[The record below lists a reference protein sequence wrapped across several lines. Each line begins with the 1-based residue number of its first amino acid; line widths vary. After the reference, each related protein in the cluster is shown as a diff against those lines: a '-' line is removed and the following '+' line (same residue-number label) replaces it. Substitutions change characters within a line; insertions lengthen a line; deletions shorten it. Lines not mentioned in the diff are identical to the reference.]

1 MLFLK
6 NSNFLRSS
14 VFCFLFIIPLLI
26 NAQKIGVVLSG
37 GGAGGLAHI
46 GVLKALEENNISIDY
61 ITGTS
66 VGSLVGGLYASG
78 YSLEEIKKL
87 VTSEKFQRY
96 TKGELE
102 EKHKFHYKKN
112 AVNASWFTYNFEFDS
127 LLSTNIPTNIINSI
141 PIDFFM
147 MELFSPA
154 SIAAKNN
161 FDNLLIPFRCVAS
174 DIENKKSIVFN
185 SGNLH
190 TAIRASMTY
199 PFYLKPISINGKL
212 LFDGGL
218 YNNFPVDIMINDFKP
233 DIIIGSVVTGNNP
246 IPNDENLYIQ
256 LRNMLMTKTDFGNGI
271 ENGII
276 IKPWS
281 DVGIFSFSDAERL
294 IDSGYVS
301 AKREISNLKLNKY
314 DSINNVFLKR
324 EKFKNSLKPIIFD
337 SIDIAGV
344 SEKQKLYLKKS
355 IFSKYSSLTLDKLR
369 KRYLLLAEDDKIRSL
384 FPIAGLNSNT
394 GKQTLNLI
402 AKKEKSFKL
411 ELGGNFSNR
420 PISSAYI
427 GLQYNLLGKKAI
439 TFYSNAYI
447 GKLNTSV
454 LGKIKIDF
462 PGKTPFYIEA
472 LGLYSKWD
480 YYRSSTLFYNI
491 LKPAFLIQEDAFTEI
506 SSGIPFGNRAKIS
519 LGGGVANMGNIYY
532 QNYNFNEKDTA
543 DRSDFTFNYARAE
556 YELNTLNRKQY
567 ASEGLYVNARAKYFN
582 GFEYYRPGTTSFDS
596 VKSVIFHD
604 WIQFNFKIDYYL
616 KTSNFFKIG
625 VLGEATY
632 TDQDFF
638 NNYTSTILSSPAFM
652 PTPESKT
659 LFLEKF
665 RAHKFIAG
673 GAKLIFNPLNKF
685 DVRIEGY
692 VFQPFQSIVKNNS
705 NRAEYSINFL
715 YRYVTGMAALVY
727 HTPIGPVSTSINYY
741 LGEKNPFSFLFHF
754 GYTIF
759 NKKAID

>member
-1 MLFLK
+1 MFLGYNSIFSYRAVFLFLFAIHF
-6 NSNFLRSS
+6 SL
-14 VFCFLFIIPLLI
+14 

-46 GVLKALEENNISIDY
+46 GVLKALEDNNISIDY

-66 VGSLVGGLYASG
+66 VGALVGGLYSAG
-78 YSLEEIKKL
+78 YSPDEIKKL

-102 EKHKFHYKKN
+102 EKHKYHFKKN
-112 AVNASWFTYNFEFDS
+112 SETASWFTYNFGFDS
-127 LLSTNIPTNIINSI
+127 VLIANIPTNIINSI
-141 PIDFFM
+141 PIDFYM

-154 SIAAKNN
+154 SLVAKNN
-161 FDNLLIPFRCVAS
+161 FDSLFIPFRCVAS
-174 DIENKKSIVFN
+174 DIENKKTIVFDK
-185 SGNLH
+185 GNLH
-190 TAIRASMTY
+190 TSIRASMTY
-199 PFYLKPISINGKL
+199 PFYLKPISIDGKL

-218 YNNFPVDIMINDFKP
+218 YNNFPVDVMTNDFKP

-246 IPNDENLYIQ
+246 VPNDENLYIQ
-256 LRNMLMTKTDFGNGI
+256 LRNMLMTKTDFGNDI
-271 ENGII
+271 ESGII

-281 DVGIFSFSDAERL
+281 NVPIFSFSDAERL
-294 IDSGYVS
+294 IDSGYV
-301 AKREISNLKLNKY
+301 ATIKEISKLKINLFRTKEETER
-314 DSINNVFLKR
+314 KR
-324 EKFKNSLKPIIFD
+324 KQFQNSLKPLLFD
-337 SIDIAGV
+337 SIKITGV
-344 SEKQKLYLKKS
+344 NEKQKVYLKKS
-355 IFSKYSSLTLDKLR
+355 IFSKYTSMSIDKLG
-369 KRYLLLAEDDKIRSL
+369 KRYLLLTEDDKIRSL
-384 FPIAGLNSNT
+384 FPIADFNPKT
-394 GKQTLNLI
+394 GKQILNI
-402 AKKEKSFKL
+402 VAKKEKNFKL

-420 PISSAYI
+420 PISAAFI
-427 GLQYNLLGKKAI
+427 GLQYNILGKKAI
-439 TFYSNAYI
+439 TFYTNAYL

-462 PGKTPFYIEA
+462 PGKTPFYLEA

-480 YYRSSTLFYNI
+480 YFRSSTLFYNV
-491 LKPAFLIQEDAFTEI
+491 LKPAFLIQEDAFTEL

-532 QNYNFNEKDTA
+532 QTYSFNEKDTA

-567 ASEGLYVNARAKYFN
+567 ASEGLYINARAKYFN
-582 GFEYYRPGTTSFDS
+582 GFEYYRPGTTSFDTI
-596 VKSVIFHD
+596 KSIIFHD
-604 WIQFNFKIDYYL
+604 WIQFNFKVDYYL
-616 KTSNFFKIG
+616 KTSRFFKIG
-625 VLGEATY
+625 VLGEAVY
-632 TDQDFF
+632 SDQDFF
-638 NNYTSTILSSPAFM
+638 KNYTSTILSSPAFM

-673 GAKLIFNPLNKF
+673 GAKLIFNPLKNL

-692 VFQPFQSIVKNNS
+692 VFQPFQSIVKNNL
-705 NRAEYSINFL
+705 NKAEYSINFL
-715 YRYVTGMAALVY
+715 YRYITGMAALVY

-741 LGEKNPFSFLFHF
+741 LGEKNPVSFLFHF